1 MATLLL
7 DSTRLEVVLSVT
19 ERALAFHKGNI
30 EIERS
35 SIAKVQLTDDPW
47 TWLRGVRS
55 PGTHVPGVV
64 AMGTWRSANGDD
76 FVIIR
81 RHRAGVVIDLDGHP
95 ELSRVV
101 LSTRHALALVQA
113 LQLDIDAEPTDVVEL
128 ATGTVRTPDPAD
140 KPRRPRAARAPK
152 AAPAT

>member
-7 DSTRLEVVLSVT
+7 DSTRLEVVLSGT

-47 TWLRGVRS
+47 NWLRGVRS

-76 FVIIR
+76 FVVIR
-81 RHRAGVVIDLDGHP
+81 RRRAGVVIDLEGP
-95 ELSRVV
+95 GEFSRVI
-101 LSTRHALALVQA
+101 LSTRHALELVQA
-113 LQLDIDAEPTDVVEL
+113 LQLDVDEEPTDVVEL
-128 ATGTVRTPDPAD
+128 ATGTLRTPE
-140 KPRRPRAARAPK
+140 AAPRAPK
-152 AAPAT
+152 TRKPRVPKPAPAT